1 MLEHFFGSF
10 HLTPSQHSENS
21 YSHIDEVGTQLSF
34 HKLESAN
41 KSLIIY
47 TNRPGIHTNQGS
59 TAHPQTIY
67 AVAGH
72 LGLDS
77 LYDIKSRERA
87 SDEFFASENNSEIVN
102 KLSHLNGTFA
112 LVARD
117 STDSL
122 LLATDSLGARPL
134 YFAQH
139 STTIYFSTSYSLIVE
154 FFPGA
159 LHTDEQ
165 AVAEQIKFCFPLGKR
180 TLSSEISVLRDGE
193 YLIAKNGSYA
203 TAHYIDWR
211 QAGNSTSTDR
221 EYQIEY
227 CASAFASAVAS
238 RSIPGNVQYS
248 LLSGGLDSRMIV
260 SKLLDNNHSVVASNR
275 SYPESLDQQ
284 FCIEFAEKNNVAVSY
299 ATWGNDRKSSAGMTT
314 AHVLKSTTKNLA
326 STHIFSGDGGGE
338 IYGLITIDKEL
349 LEVIQNHGITKAINL
364 YVSRQMLAKRLVT
377 TEYYE
382 SLEKL
387 GLSGL
392 HSEFDRFGNIHPEK
406 AFQLFFLTNELR
418 RHLHDYFDSTELE
431 TKELLL
437 PFYDRRVIESVV
449 RIAPPF
455 QKYIGHKFYYELAH
469 CISPRI
475 HSVVWQTYPWSEPCP
490 IPSTSN
496 GIDQWAL
503 SKLTAKLEATY
514 WRGSTIKN
522 LFLSKRLPIFRY
534 SYIFAAIVADLLAYR
549 GRSYIF
555 KQYISI
561 LEIYNTSSK

>member
-10 HLTPSQHSENS
+10 HLTPSRHSENS
-21 YSHIDEVGTQLSF
+21 DSDIDEVGTRLSF

-47 TNRPGIHTNQGS
+47 TNKLGIHANQGS
-59 TAHPQTIY
+59 TRHTQSLY

-77 LYDIKSRERA
+77 LYGAKSPEHAR
-87 SDEFFASENNSEIVN
+87 DEFFASESNSEIVD

-112 LVARD
+112 LAAWD

-139 STTIYFSTSYSLIVE
+139 ASTIYFSTSYSLLVD

-165 AVAEQIKFCFPLGKR
+165 AVAEQIKFCYPLGKR

-211 QAGNSTSTDR
+211 QVGNSTCTDR
-221 EYQIEY
+221 EHQLEY
-227 CASAFASAVAS
+227 CADAFTSAVVS
-238 RSIPGNVQYS
+238 RSIQGNVQYS

-275 SYPESLDQQ
+275 SYPESLDKQ

-299 ATWGNDRKSSAGMTT
+299 TTWSNDRKSSAGMTT
-314 AHVLKSTTKNLA
+314 AHVLKSATKNLA

-338 IYGLITIDKEL
+338 IFGLITIDKEL
-349 LEVIQNHGITKAINL
+349 LEVIQNHGVTKAISL
-364 YVSRQMLAKRLVT
+364 YASRQTLAKRLVT
-377 TEYYE
+377 SAYYE
-382 SLEKL
+382 TLEKL

-392 HSEFDRFGNIHPEK
+392 HSEFDRFGNTHPEK

-449 RIAPPF
+449 KIAPPF
-455 QKYIGHKFYYELAH
+455 HKHIGHKFYYELAH
-469 CISPRI
+469 RISPRI
-475 HSVVWQTYPWSEPCP
+475 HSVAWQTYPWSEPCP
-490 IPSTSN
+490 IPSTSK

-503 SKLTAKLEATY
+503 SKLTAKFEATY
-514 WRGSTIKN
+514 WRESTIKN
-522 LFLSKRLPIFRY
+522 LFRSERLPIFRY
-534 SYIFAAIVADLLAYR
+534 SYILAAIVADLLGYR

-555 KQYISI
+555 KQFNAMI
-561 LEIYNTSSK
+561 EIYKISSK

>member
-10 HLTPSQHSENS
+10 HLNPSQFSVNS
-21 YSHIDEVGTQLSF
+21 DRNIDEVGTRLCF

-41 KSLIIY
+41 KSLVIY
-47 TNRPGIHTNQGS
+47 TNRPRIHTNQGS
-59 TAHPQTIY
+59 TAHTQTIY

-77 LYDIKSRERA
+77 LYGVKSPERA
-87 SDEFFASENNSEIVN
+87 SDEFFASEYNSEIIN

-112 LVARD
+112 LVAWDR
-117 STDSL
+117 TDSL

-139 STTIYFSTSYSLIVE
+139 SSTIYFSTSYSLIVE
-154 FFPGA
+154 FFPGTI
-159 LHTDEQ
+159 HTDEQ
-165 AVAEQIKFCFPLGKR
+165 AVAEQIKFCYPLGKR
-180 TLSSEISVLRDGE
+180 TLSSEIFVLRDGE

-211 QAGNSTSTDR
+211 EVGNSASIDR
-221 EYQIEY
+221 EHQLEY
-227 CASAFASAVAS
+227 CADAFASAIVS

-260 SKLLDNNHSVVASNR
+260 SKLLENNHSVIASNR
-275 SYPESLDQQ
+275 SYPESLDQL

-314 AHVLKSTTKNLA
+314 AHVLKSATKDLA

-349 LEVIQNHGITKAINL
+349 LEAIQNHGMTKAISL
-364 YVSRQMLAKRLVT
+364 YASRQTLANRLVT
-377 TEYYE
+377 EEYYE
-382 SLEKL
+382 NFEKF

-392 HSEFDRFGNIHPEK
+392 HSEFDRLATTHPEK

-418 RHLHDYFDSTELE
+418 RHLHDYFDSTELN

-455 QKYIGHKFYYELAH
+455 QQYIGHKFYYDLTH
-469 CISPRI
+469 YISSRI
-475 HSVVWQTYPWSEPCP
+475 QSVAWQTYPWSEPCP

-496 GIDQWAL
+496 GIDQWAH

-514 WRGSTIKN
+514 WRKNAIKN
-522 LFLSKRLPIFRY
+522 LFRSKRLPFFQY
-534 SYIFAAIVADLLAYR
+534 GYILAAIVADLLLPQ

-555 KQYISI
+555 KQFNAII
-561 LEIYNTSSK
+561 EIHEKSSK